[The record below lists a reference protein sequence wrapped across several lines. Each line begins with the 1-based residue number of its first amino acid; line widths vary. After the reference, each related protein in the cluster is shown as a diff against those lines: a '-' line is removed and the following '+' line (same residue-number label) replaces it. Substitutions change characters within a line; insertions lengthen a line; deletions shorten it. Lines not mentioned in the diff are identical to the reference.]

1 MRTLLAFALLLL
13 APTLAAQQPRVLF
26 DTDRGPL
33 LLELDAT
40 RAPGTTA
47 NFLRYV
53 DDGVYNAT
61 LFQRI
66 IRDFVV
72 QGGGVRENY
81 SAVARRA
88 PITNERNNGLR
99 HVPGSIAMALSGNP
113 PNVNSATSDF
123 FINTGTNT
131 NLDGDFTVF
140 GRVIFGLRTLEAM
153 DTTPVFAG
161 TDIPIRAPLLK
172 RAARVAPG
180 EFPILPLHSGTWF
193 DPDKS
198 GRGFLVEFSQVSGS
212 ETGPLLVVA
221 WYDYFEGEQ
230 IWMSGVAPI
239 QWGTSAIEVPL
250 QITRGAQFGD
260 AFDPA
265 DVERDN
271 DWGRVTIRFTGC
283 DAGVFSYTSRYGDGN
298 VEVRSLTSP
307 AEAVC
312 SGN

>member
-1 MRTLLAFALLLL
+1 MRTLLLLL
-13 APTLAAQQPRVLF
+13 AFLAPTALAQSPRVLL

-61 LFQRI
+61 LIQRVVK
-66 IRDFVV
+66 DFVV
-72 QGGGVRENY
+72 QGGGFRENGA
-81 SAVARRA
+81 SVARRA
-88 PITNERNNGLR
+88 AIPGERNNGLR
-99 HVPGSIAMALSGNP
+99 NLPGTISMALSGNP

-131 NLDGDFTVF
+131 SLDGNFTVF
-140 GRVIFGLRTLEAM
+140 GRVIFGLRTLQSIN
-153 DTTPVFAG
+153 DTPVFAG
-161 TDIPIRAPLLK
+161 GDQPIRIPLLK

-212 ETGPLLVVA
+212 ESGPLLLVA

-239 QWGTSAIEVPL
+239 QWGTSSVEVPL
-250 QITRGAQFGD
+250 QITRGGQFGS
-260 AFDPA
+260 AFNPA
-265 DVERDN
+265 DVVRDN
-271 DWGRVTIRFTGC
+271 DWGRITIRFTGC
-283 DAGVFSYTSRYGDGN
+283 DAGVFSYTSRYGDGS
-298 VEVRSLTSP
+298 VTVRSLTSP
-307 AEAVC
+307 AESVC